1 MNYQDLVNII
11 RDTANLVNPTGLFVH
26 ARRTDG
32 SLEYDKNFPQIHLYP
47 VRSELE
53 LNNENVRHN
62 IILMFWDQDRP
73 ETTNE
78 EREAIIAAMD
88 DLSNLFL
95 FTLNANTN
103 VSLSNVL
110 KTPEYRQLA
119 ATASGYGLSFT
130 ISSKINCDV

>member
-1 MNYQDLVNII
+1 MNYQNLVDII
-11 RDTANLVNPTGLFVH
+11 RNTATTVNPTGLFVH

-32 SLEYDKNFPQIHLYP
+32 SLEYDKTFPQIHLYP

-53 LNNENVRHN
+53 LNNENIKHN

-88 DLSNLFL
+88 DLSNIFL
-95 FTLNANTN
+95 FALNANPN
-103 VSLSNVL
+103 VSLSNIL

-130 ISSKINCDV
+130 ISSKINCEV